1 MSLLQNASPISLLI
15 RTNKVKPV
23 YFYTVII
30 LLASL
35 LLAISSQFKVPLG
48 PVPVTLQSLV
58 VMLIGTLFGWRL
70 AGATVIA
77 YWVEGIIIGGLFSFM
92 PWFANGSGLLYFLTS
107 PSSGFL
113 WGFLPMVLFVGFS
126 MKLLVKEDIK
136 NNVFYNL
143 FVISA
148 ILLVSQVVLYI
159 FGIAHA
165 YFIILPT
172 VDWMN
177 SFDELI
183 AIYLTPFI
191 IGDVLKTLLA
201 VLITYKIMT
210 YLGKKLTKI

>member
-1 MSLLQNASPISLLI
+1 
-15 RTNKVKPV
+15 
-23 YFYTVII
+23 
-30 LLASL
+30 
-35 LLAISSQFKVPLG
+35 
-48 PVPVTLQSLV
+48 
-58 VMLIGTLFGWRL
+58 
-70 AGATVIA
+70 
-77 YWVEGIIIGGLFSFM
+77 M

-113 WGFLPMVLFVGFS
+113 WGFLPMVLLIGFS

-191 IGDVLKTLLA
+191 IGDVLKTVLA